1 MAAEG
6 KSVWIDM
13 ESSLRSITVSK
24 IPEGVNGESALL
36 ERDEFSISKC
46 FECILAG
53 VSMGLPVSRFTLL
66 SI

>member
-1 MAAEG
+1 VIEASEG

-13 ESSLRSITVSK
+13 ESSLRSITLSK
-24 IPEGVNGESALL
+24 IPGENNVL
-36 ERDEFSISKC
+36 EKDEFSISKC